1 MIRQKTSWDF
11 EMRFVQWHFTSM
23 MVVVRW
29 VRSFVKSVLL
39 LLLVRATVWVGNKE
53 GVQESWFGE
62 SATQWPVGWRTRAGR
77 ALSCLPKDVW
87 INWELPCCPDHSYV
101 MNLSFTFPRRW
112 DRWLAHRCGELSEIP
127 VAQRHMAVRAGP
139 EDRLKSMRWWWWQ
152 VSCLSETNDHRHLSS
167 WIRWSGWQMAVNVY
181 LW

>member
-1 MIRQKTSWDF
+1 
-11 EMRFVQWHFTSM
+11 MRFRDEICPMTFHIDDGCCSLSQVFCQ
-23 MVVVRW
+23 
-29 VRSFVKSVLL
+29 
-39 LLLVRATVWVGNKE
+39 VGFASPPCESNCVGWNKE

-62 SATQWPVGWRTRAGR
+62 SATQWPEGWRTRSGR

-127 VAQRHMAVRAGP
+127 VAQRHMTVRAGP
-139 EDRLKSMRWWWWQ
+139 EDRWKSMRWWWRQ
-152 VSCLSETNDHRHLSS
+152 VSCLSETNDHSHLSS